1 MIPIRAANPPPTG
14 TPDIISVETTGRW
27 RRSTN
32 SAASALALGTRPPR
46 PSPARR
52 VLPAHL
58 SSGGKALLASL
69 DAAEFDELYGSRADA
84 DVARLR
90 RELATVRKRGYAI
103 NNQQTEAGLTAIGVA
118 LPDPHGRPAAAV
130 SISMPAVR
138 FDRDELP
145 TMVAALSTTA
155 AKIEQ
160 ALAARL

>member
-1 MIPIRAANPPPTG
+1 MTSGCSRQ
-14 TPDIISVETTGRW
+14 
-27 RRSTN
+27 
-32 SAASALALGTRPPR
+32 AS
-46 PSPARR
+46 S
-52 VLPAHL
+52 HL
-58 SSGGKALLASL
+58 SSGGKALPASL
-69 DAAEFDELYGSRADA
+69 DPAEFDELYGSRADV

-118 LPDPHGRPAAAV
+118 LPDPDGRPAAAV